1 MPSLSQKYRPRRFA
15 DVTGQAHVTETLR
28 KEIVTGILGHA
39 FLFCGPRGVGK
50 TTSARVFAQALN
62 CAAPEDGEPCG
73 TCEAC
78 TASLA
83 GRQVDLIELDA
94 ATHNGVDT
102 IREAVIEHVRVT
114 PMGGRRKVY
123 VLDEAHMLST
133 AAWNALLK
141 TLEEPPPYAF
151 FILATTEWHKVPATI
166 VSRCQRFEFRRVGPV
181 ELGDRVRALAKE
193 EGWTIAPEVV
203 SLIVSRADGCVR
215 DAETLL
221 AQIGSLGEKKITL
234 EVAGMVLP
242 PTLLPASAAL
252 LGHWMARDHRAAM
265 EEASRLFDSGT
276 PFLQLFD
283 DLLQAIRTLL
293 LATADPETAKRLQ
306 QEGNEEQV
314 LAPLVG
320 RVSPVELHD
329 LALVLMERRRDVRN
343 GLDPLFA
350 LQLVG
355 TLASNGM
362 LGAVQSHPSSF
373 RPTSPLLPSVIPTDE
388 SARSGGISL
397 PGRDPSAPSDSARD
411 DERETSVSVISTRS
425 NEEKSPG
432 VGREEISHSVRNDTA
447 QNSVSAD
454 GEPIV
459 PLATIRAKW
468 STLVRVVGEKNHSLP
483 FILKICRP
491 EEVRGQTLVIRFQYV
506 FHRDK
511 LLGEPKHRRMLE
523 EGLQEVLGCGPIQL
537 DGIVGEDEGRAAAR
551 SQDVVSNILQAFG
564 GSVVES

>member
-1 MPSLSQKYRPRRFA
+1 MPSLSQKYRPRTFA
-15 DVTGQAHVTETLR
+15 DITGQAHVTETLR

-62 CAAPEDGEPCG
+62 CAAPKDGEPCG
-73 TCEAC
+73 ACEAC
-78 TASLA
+78 EATRA

-102 IREAVIEHVRVT
+102 VREAIIEHVRVT

-166 VSRCQRFEFRRVGPV
+166 VSRCQRFEFRRIGPAD
-181 ELGDRVRALAKE
+181 LAARVQELAKA

-221 AQIGSLGEKKITL
+221 AQIGSLGEQNITA
-234 EVAGMVLP
+234 EVAGLVLP
-242 PTLLPASAAL
+242 PSLVPASAAL
-252 LGHWMARDHRAAM
+252 LTHWANHDHAAGL
-265 EEASRLFDSGT
+265 EEASRLFDAGT

-283 DLLQAIRTLL
+283 DLLQSVRLLL
-293 LATADPETAKRLQ
+293 LATADPETEARLKN
-306 QEGNEEQV
+306 EGSEERALQ
-314 LAPLVG
+314 PLVG
-320 RVSPVELHD
+320 RFSPVALHD
-329 LALVLMERRRDVRN
+329 LSLIIMERRRDVRN

-350 LQLVG
+350 LQLIG
-355 TLASNGM
+355 TLAANGM
-362 LGAVQSHPSSF
+362 IGGGKGAE
-373 RPTSPLLPSVIPTDE
+373 RPLALPTKQAEPVAMEEKKAPVAPPAQQKKVEAPVVEEVAQPVHAAPMAAVSEEEPI
-388 SARSGGISL
+388 ISL
-397 PGRDPSAPSDSARD
+397 V
-411 DERETSVSVISTRS
+411 TV
-425 NEEKSPG
+425 
-432 VGREEISHSVRNDTA
+432 
-447 QNSVSAD
+447 
-454 GEPIV
+454 
-459 PLATIRAKW
+459 RAKW
-468 STLVRVVGEKNHSLP
+468 NAIVRIVGERNHSLP

-491 EEVRGQTLVIRFQYV
+491 EDVRGQTLIIRFQYV

-511 LLGEPKHRRMLE
+511 LLGDPKHRRLLE
-523 EGLQEVLGCGPIQL
+523 EVLREVLACPTLQL
-537 DGIVGEDEGRAAAR
+537 DGVIGEDADRAEGR
-551 SQDVVSNILQAFG
+551 SKDVVSNILQAFG

>member
-181 ELGDRVRALAKE
+181 ELSDRVRTLAKE

-293 LATADPETAKRLQ
+293 LATADPETVKRLQ
-306 QEGNEEQV
+306 QEGSEEQV

-355 TLASNGM
+355 TLATNGM
-362 LGAVQSHPSSF
+362 LGAVQGRSSDVVAPPAPAPAAP
-373 RPTSPLLPSVIPTDE
+373 REKAV
-388 SARSGGISL
+388 
-397 PGRDPSAPSDSARD
+397 PSATDSSLREVAATKQSPPDDQRLPRSSDLLAMTN
-411 DERETSVSVISTRS
+411 ETPAPVVAPPAS
-425 NEEKSPG
+425 NAS
-432 VGREEISHSVRNDTA
+432 
-447 QNSVSAD
+447 D

>member
-181 ELGDRVRALAKE
+181 ELGERVRTLAKE

-283 DLLQAIRTLL
+283 DLLQAIRTVL

-306 QEGNEEQV
+306 QEGSEETV

-362 LGAVQSHPSSF
+362 LGAVQGRERQSEDIVRDVPSPSLRGGAPTKQSHPDDQ
-373 RPTSPLLPSVIPTDE
+373 RLP
-388 SARSGGISL
+388 RS
-397 PGRDPSAPSDSARD
+397 SDSLAMTQ
-411 DERETSVSVISTRS
+411 ETPPAVISTS
-425 NEEKSPG
+425 SSEEKSLG
-432 VGREEISHSVRNDTA
+432 IRHEEISHSVRNDIP
-447 QNSVSAD
+447 QAD

-564 GSVVES
+564 GSVVEP